1 MTIEDQA
8 EKGFLT
14 DQDEESHVEAKADQQ
29 IADALTEQPESAAV
43 MSPAAG
49 PPAEPTGPSEPSM
62 PDLSVLDQRPSAG
75 EPREYHFPAFERARL
90 GNGMT
95 VVQAHVPG
103 RALLAAHLIF
113 PGGGWTEPPDQRGV
127 TVLTGRA
134 MPEGTERRDAV
145 EFIEA
150 SERLGADMHADVSW
164 EALSASMEVPRSRF
178 GPALALLA
186 EMVSQPA
193 FPGAEVDRLREER
206 MNDLLQAWSDP
217 RRRAERVFPET
228 IYSPDVPYSRP
239 LGGVQT
245 TVGPLDRDAVA
256 ARHGQLINASE
267 ATLVVAGDLAGVP
280 LMDLAEEHL
289 GHLDGRDR
297 STPVTQPADP
307 TANSDGARV
316 VLVDRP
322 GAPQSELRI
331 GHVGVPRKTPDFH
344 AVSVL
349 NAILGGTFHSRLN
362 RVIREEKGYSYGIH
376 SSFEMRRHAGP
387 FAVRCGVETAVTVPA
402 LVETL
407 RIVRGMT
414 QAPPT
419 DEEVSLAR
427 DYLVGVFPL
436 RFETASQVAGAL
448 TGLVVYELPDDE
460 LDRYRPAVSAINAD
474 AVLAAAQ
481 RNIRSQDL
489 SIVIVGDAKQVEAP
503 LRDAGLGEVVVVPAD
518 AAPE

>member
-14 DQDEESHVEAKADQQ
+14 DQDVDAGAVETSDGHVG
-29 IADALTEQPESAAV
+29 DALTEQPETATVMAPTAA
-43 MSPAAG
+43 STETAG
-49 PPAEPTGPSEPSM
+49 
-62 PDLSVLDQRPSAG
+62 PDLSVLDQRPVAG
-75 EPREYHFPAFERARL
+75 EPREYHFPSFERAKLR
-90 GNGMT
+90 NGLT
-95 VVQAHVPG
+95 VVHAHVPG

-113 PGGGWTEPPDQRGV
+113 PGGGWTEPPDRRGV

-134 MPEGTERRDAV
+134 MPEGTQKRDAT

-150 SERLGADMHADVSW
+150 SERLGAEMHADVSW
-164 EALSASMEVPRSRF
+164 EALSASMEVPRSKF

-186 EMVSQPA
+186 EMVSEPA
-193 FPGAEVDRLREER
+193 FPGDEVDRLREER

-228 IYSPDVPYSRP
+228 IYAPETPYSRP
-239 LGGVQT
+239 LGGVQS
-245 TVGPLDRDAVA
+245 TVRPLDRDAVA
-256 ARHGQLINASE
+256 ERHAQLIDASA
-267 ATLVVAGDLAGVP
+267 ATLVVAGDLAG
-280 LMDLAEEHL
+280 LSLTELAEEHL
-289 GHLDGRDR
+289 GNIPSADGRASR
-297 STPVTQPADP
+297 SQPGEADVN
-307 TANSDGARV
+307 ANGARV

-331 GHVGVPRKTPDFH
+331 GHLGVPRKTQGFH
-344 AVSVL
+344 AISVL

-376 SSFEMRRHAGP
+376 SSFDMRRHAGP
-387 FAVRCGVETAVTVPA
+387 FAVRCAVETAVTVPA

-407 RIVRGMT
+407 RLVREMT
-414 QAPPT
+414 EAPPT
-419 DEEVSLAR
+419 DEELSLAR

-436 RFETASQVAGAL
+436 RFETAGQVAGAL

-460 LDRYRPAVSAINAD
+460 LDRYRPAVAAVDSD

-481 RNIRSQDL
+481 RNIRPKDL
-489 SIVIVGDAKQVEAP
+489 SIVIVGDAKQVEKP
-503 LRDAGLGEVVVVPAD
+503 LRDSGVGELVVVPAD
-518 AAPE
+518 ASPE

>member
-14 DQDEESHVEAKADQQ
+14 DQDEDIHAEDGTDQHLG
-29 IADALTEQPESAAV
+29 DPLTQEPESAAV
-43 MSPAAG
+43 IA
-49 PPAEPTGPSEPSM
+49 PTPSKTPEA
-62 PDLSVLDQRPSAG
+62 DLSVLDQRPTAT

-90 GNGMT
+90 ANGLT
-95 VVQAHVPG
+95 VVHAHVPG
-103 RALLAAHLIF
+103 RALLAAHLMF
-113 PGGGWTEPPDQRGV
+113 PGGGWTEPQDQRGV

-134 MPEGTERRDAV
+134 MPEGTLKRDGV

-150 SERLGADMHADVSW
+150 SERLGAELHADVSW
-164 EALSASMEVPRSRF
+164 EALSASMEVPRSKF

-186 EMVSQPA
+186 EMVSEPA

-228 IYSPDVPYSRP
+228 IYASDSPYSQP
-239 LGGVQT
+239 LGGIQST
-245 TVGPLDRDAVA
+245 IRQLDRDAVA
-256 ARHGQLINASE
+256 QRHAQLLNASA
-267 ATLVVAGDLAGVP
+267 ATLVVAGDLGGLD
-280 LMDLAEEHL
+280 LMELAEEHL
-289 GHLDGRDR
+289 GQLETKPSGASVTPAAEPAAHTDG
-297 STPVTQPADP
+297 SQL
-307 TANSDGARV
+307 

-331 GHVGVPRKTPDFH
+331 GHIGVARKTADFH
-344 AVSVL
+344 AISVL

-387 FAVRCGVETAVTVPA
+387 FAVRCAVETAVTVPA

-407 RIVRGMT
+407 RIVREMT
-414 QAPPT
+414 EAPPS
-419 DEEVSLAR
+419 DEEISLAR

-436 RFETASQVAGAL
+436 RFETAGQVAGAL
-448 TGLVVYELPDDE
+448 SGLVAYELPDDE
-460 LDRYRPAVSAINAD
+460 LDHYRPAVSAVD
-474 AVLAAAQ
+474 AESVMAAAQ
-481 RNIRSQDL
+481 KNIRPKDL
-489 SIVIVGDAKQVEAP
+489 SLVIVGDAKEVEGP
-503 LRDAGLGEVVVVPAD
+503 LRDAGLGDVVVVPAD
-518 AAPE
+518 ASPE

>member
-14 DQDEESHVEAKADQQ
+14 DQDEVTQADQDTDQQ
-29 IADALTEQPESAAV
+29 IADPLTRAPETATIMA
-43 MSPAAG
+43 PA
-49 PPAEPTGPSEPSM
+49 PETTSEA
-62 PDLSVLDQRPSAG
+62 DLSVLDQRPQAG
-75 EPREYHFPAFERARL
+75 TPRDYHFPAFERATL
-90 GNGMT
+90 DNGLT
-95 VVQAHVPG
+95 VVHAHVPG

-134 MPEGTERRDAV
+134 MPEGTQRRDAV

-164 EALSASMEVPRSRF
+164 EALSASMEVPRSKL
-178 GPALALLA
+178 GPALALLT
-186 EMVSQPA
+186 EMVFEPA
-193 FPGAEVDRLREER
+193 FPGEEVDRLREER

-228 IYSPDVPYSRP
+228 IYAPDSPYSRP
-239 LGGVQT
+239 LGGIQS
-245 TVGPLDRDAVA
+245 TVRPLDRDAVA
-256 ARHGQLINASE
+256 ERHAQLLEAAT

-280 LMDLAEEHL
+280 LVELAADHL
-289 GHLDGRDR
+289 GSVTSRPQDSSGTKPAEATA
-297 STPVTQPADP
+297 TPE
-307 TANSDGARV
+307 GAQI

-322 GAPQSELRI
+322 DAPQSELRV
-331 GHVGVPRKTPDFH
+331 GHIGVPRKTPDFH
-344 AVSVL
+344 AISVL

-376 SSFEMRRHAGP
+376 SSFEMRRYAGP
-387 FAVRCGVETAVTVPA
+387 FAVRCAVETAVTVPA

-407 RIVRGMT
+407 RIVREMT
-414 QAPPT
+414 EAPPT
-419 DEEVSLAR
+419 EEEITLAR

-436 RFETASQVAGAL
+436 RFETAGQVAGAL

-460 LDRYRPAVSAINAD
+460 LDRYRPQVAAVD
-474 AVLAAAQ
+474 AQSVLQAAQ
-481 RNIRSQDL
+481 RNIRPNDL
-489 SIVIVGDAKQVEAP
+489 SIVIVGDAKQVEGP
-503 LRDAGLGEVVVVPAD
+503 LRDAGLGEVMVVPAD
-518 AAPE
+518 ASPE